1 MAQLDVEGVTLT
13 FGGVAALSGVSMR
26 VEAGELVS
34 IIGPNGAGK
43 TSLLNCISG
52 FYHPERGRILF
63 EGQDL
68 TRASPHEVTRKG
80 IARAFQNIELFSGLT
95 VLENLLLARHTHLSY
110 GLLQAGLFYGRALA
124 EEVRNRRVVE
134 EVIDFMEL
142 EPYRKAL
149 VGNLPYGVRKRVEVA
164 RALALSPKLLLLDEP
179 LGALDLRLREELL
192 FFLRRTLKEEGVTTL
207 LVTHDQGEAFL
218 LAHRV
223 ALLREGRLVQ
233 VGRPEEVYARP
244 KDPWAARFLGHKNL
258 LSPGESQAL
267 GLPPKAHLLPPRA
280 LALGGSLEGVVEERL
295 FFGPRVGLW
304 VRVGGV
310 RLYLEAPEGPEE
322 GAPIAL
328 RLDPAQAV
336 PLEG

>member
-149 VGNLPYGVRKRVEVA
+149 VGNLPYGVR
-164 RALALSPKLLLLDEP
+164 ALAGRPKLLLLDEP
-179 LGALDLRLREELL
+179 MAGMTLEEKEDMVRFILEIRARGTTVVLIEHDLGVVMDISDRVYVLD
-192 FFLRRTLKEEGVTTL
+192 FG
-207 LVTHDQGEAFL
+207 
-218 LAHRV
+218 
-223 ALLREGRLVQ
+223 Q
-233 VGRPEEVYARP
+233 VIAEGRPEEVAR
-244 KDPWAARFLGHKNL
+244 N
-258 LSPGESQAL
+258 
-267 GLPPKAHLLPPRA
+267 
-280 LALGGSLEGVVEERL
+280 
-295 FFGPRVGLW
+295 PRVQEAYM
-304 VRVGGV
+304 GV
-310 RLYLEAPEGPEE
+310 E
-322 GAPIAL
+322 
-328 RLDPAQAV
+328 V
-336 PLEG
+336 

>member
-1 MAQLDVEGVTLT
+1 MD
-13 FGGVAALSGVSMR
+13 
-26 VEAGELVS
+26 GELRAQGLRKRYGPKEVVRGVDLALRRGE
-34 IIGPNGAGK
+34 IVALFGPNGAGK

-179 LGALDLRLREELL
+179 MAGMTLEEKEDMVRFILEIRARGTTVVLIEHDLGVVMDISDRVYVLD
-192 FFLRRTLKEEGVTTL
+192 FG
-207 LVTHDQGEAFL
+207 
-218 LAHRV
+218 
-223 ALLREGRLVQ
+223 Q
-233 VGRPEEVYARP
+233 VIAEGRPEEVAR
-244 KDPWAARFLGHKNL
+244 N
-258 LSPGESQAL
+258 
-267 GLPPKAHLLPPRA
+267 
-280 LALGGSLEGVVEERL
+280 
-295 FFGPRVGLW
+295 PRVQEAYM
-304 VRVGGV
+304 GV
-310 RLYLEAPEGPEE
+310 E
-322 GAPIAL
+322 
-328 RLDPAQAV
+328 V
-336 PLEG
+336 